1 MPGLEDV
8 SSMPPPRASLF
19 GGALHGDW
27 NLIHAPGHSLWGALH
42 GDWSLTHAFWASL
55 LEGRSMGIGVSFMHP
70 LLGRTP
76 SGEPRFFGEHGEPYS
91 SQRIRAT
98 PGEEPSQ
105 SERPLPAKMGTR
117 RTPKCRADALQP
129 QDPEPPPSIAPPPK
143 KGRRPAVHPV
153 IASNQP

>member
-8 SSMPPPRASLF
+8 SSMPPPGHPFL
-19 GGALHGDW
+19 GGLSMG
-27 NLIHAPGHSLWGALH
+27 IGISSMPPGHSLWGALH

-105 SERPLPAKMGTR
+105 SEDPLHAKMGTR
-117 RTPKCRADALQP
+117 RTLNVEQMPSNHKTLSHLPASR
-129 QDPEPPPSIAPPPK
+129 PPHK
-143 KGRRPAVHPV
+143 KTGGRLCIP
-153 IASNQP
+153 